1 MARET
6 CREGKQASKR
16 NEWGRRQ
23 HLAPARYPDVRKWEE
38 DKRIGEERRRSPV
51 GILVEPNF
59 TYSILF
65 LNHFLF
71 LFPPFSRKVQF
82 DFSYSSIMIIT
93 PLRKIYLSIISTYL
107 LQTRHDMCVPVPV
120 CICMY
125 EQNPPPTKNKKETG
139 GEKLFFL
146 EFPFIC
152 N

>member
-59 TYSILF
+59 TYSMLF

-71 LFPPFSRKVQF
+71 LFPPQF
-82 DFSYSSIMIIT
+82 GFLFFHNDNNTIT
-93 PLRKIYLSIISTYL
+93 ENLSIYLSIISTYL
-107 LQTRHDMCVPVPV
+107 LQTRHDMCVPVCIYMYV
-120 CICMY
+120 CM
-125 EQNPPPTKNKKETG
+125 NKTHPPPQKTKKKQGE
-139 GEKLFFL
+139 EKLFFL